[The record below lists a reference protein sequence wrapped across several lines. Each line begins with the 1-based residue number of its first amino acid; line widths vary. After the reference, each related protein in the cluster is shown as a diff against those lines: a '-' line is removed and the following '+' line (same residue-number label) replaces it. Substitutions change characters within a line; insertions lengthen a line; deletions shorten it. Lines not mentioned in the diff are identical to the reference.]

1 MKMNKNLLYSIIA
14 LVLLTCNGCD
24 ESFLDVQPKDRITS
38 VTFWLSESD
47 VKLALN
53 GIYSVLRHRG
63 VYGSGPTLD
72 AITPYAYQWAH
83 WNGKELQIGNGSNT
97 PASDGLTM
105 ERWTMCY
112 QMINRA
118 NYFLANIEKVTL
130 TEEAK
135 AKYVGEVHFLRGIAY
150 ALLAETY
157 GGVPIV
163 TSVIDTEGARKVSRA
178 TLSQTWDQAIA
189 DYDVAIDKLGVDAPQ
204 LGRATK
210 GAALGMKMRAYLYQN
225 KYSEVL
231 NVIAELDALGKYSLF
246 PSYEGLFKLEN
257 ENNRE
262 VIFDIQYIGGELGQG
277 NFFAWLALPGGIS
290 TGTDGASDPAPTQHI
305 VDAYEMIDGSAVDPN
320 NPYEGRDPRLDF
332 TILRPGALFEGKP
345 YPDVIKNHTGQRV
358 GFGLRKNTGENIPV
372 TTARM
377 SPLNFIVLRYADVLL
392 AKAEALIETNQ
403 NIDEAIALI
412 NRIRTERDDVKI
424 SALPTGLSQA
434 EAREKLR
441 HERTI
446 ELFGE
451 GVLWADIKRWN
462 IGPDI
467 YPAEVRAA
475 NGSLIEIKF
484 PAGYEERHN
493 LLPIPDNERSLNL
506 SLEQNPGW

>member
-1 MKMNKNLLYSIIA
+1 MKMNRNLIYSWIA
-14 LVLLTCNGCD
+14 FALLICNGCD

-38 VTFWLSESD
+38 NTFWQNEND

-53 GIYSVLRHRG
+53 GIYSVLRNRG

-83 WNGKELQIGNGSNT
+83 WNGRELQIGNGSNT
-97 PASDGLTM
+97 PASDGLTR

-118 NYFLANIEKVTL
+118 NYFIANIDQVTL
-130 TEEAK
+130 SDESK
-135 AKYVGEVHFLRGIAY
+135 ATYVGEVHFLRGIAY

-157 GGVPIV
+157 GGVPII
-163 TSVIDTEGARKVSRA
+163 TTVIGTEEARQVSRA
-178 TLSQTWDQAIA
+178 TVEETWNQAIA
-189 DYDVAIDKLGVDAPQ
+189 DFDVAIAKLEVDEPQ
-204 LGRATK
+204 PGRANK
-210 GAALGMKMRAYLYQN
+210 GAALGLKMRAYLYQN
-225 KYSEVL
+225 KYEEVL
-231 NVIAELDALGKYSLF
+231 NVIGQIDALGKYSLF
-246 PSYEGLFKLEN
+246 PSYEGLFQLEN
-257 ENNRE
+257 ENNQE
-262 VIFDIQYIGGELGQG
+262 VIFNIEYIGGELSQG

-290 TGTDGASDPAPTQHI
+290 TGVDGASDPAPTQHI

-320 NPYEGRDPRLDF
+320 NPYAGRDPRLDF

-372 TTARM
+372 TTPRM

-403 NIDEAIALI
+403 NIEGAIALI
-412 NRIRTERDDVKI
+412 NRIRTEREDVKI
-424 SALPTGLSQA
+424 STLPTGLSQT

-441 HERTI
+441 HERRI
-446 ELFGE
+446 EFFGE
-451 GVLWADIKRWN
+451 GILWADIKRWN

-467 YPAEVRAA
+467 YPADVLAF
-475 NGSLIEIKF
+475 NGSLIETKF
-484 PAGYEERHN
+484 PAGYETRHN
-493 LLPIPDNERSLNL
+493 LLPIPDNERSLNPNL
-506 SLEQNPGW
+506 AQNPGW

>member
-1 MKMNKNLLYSIIA
+1 MKRKNKFIYGLLFTG
-14 LVLLTCNGCD
+14 LLMSNGCD
-24 ESFLDVQPKDRITS
+24 ESFLSVQPQDRITS
-38 VTFWLSESD
+38 VTFWQSEND

-112 QMINRA
+112 QIINRA
-118 NYFLANIEKVTL
+118 NYFLSNIDKVAL
-130 TEEAK
+130 SDEAK
-135 AKYVGEVHFLRGIAY
+135 TGYIGEVHFLRGIAY

-157 GGVPIV
+157 GGVPILN
-163 TSVIDTEGARKVSRA
+163 SVIDTEGARNVSRA
-178 TLSQTWDQAIA
+178 TAQETWNQAIA
-189 DYDVAIDKLGVDAPQ
+189 DYDIAIEKLDEDAPQ
-204 LGRATK
+204 PGRANK
-210 GAALGMKMRAYLYQN
+210 GAALGLKMRAYLYQN
-225 KYSEVL
+225 NYPEVL
-231 NVIAELDALGKYSLF
+231 NTVAQIDALGKYSLF

-257 ENNRE
+257 ENNEE

-290 TGTDGASDPAPTQHI
+290 TGTDGASDPAPTEHI
-305 VDAYEMIDGSAVDPN
+305 VSKYEMIDGSAVDPA

-345 YPDVIKNHTGQRV
+345 YPSVIKNHTGQRV

-392 AKAEALIETNQ
+392 SKAEALIETNQ

-424 SALPTGLSQA
+424 TPLPTGLSQA

-446 ELFGE
+446 EFFGE
-451 GVLWADIKRWN
+451 GILWADIKRWN

-467 YPAEVRAA
+467 YPAEVRAF

-484 PAGYEERHN
+484 PAGYQEKNN
-493 LLPIPDNERSLNL
+493 LLPIPDNERSLNP
-506 SLEQNPGW
+506 SMDQNPGW